1 MGEAL
6 NEVAY
11 GQGLVVTGRFFNQTS
26 TQFTNFDDIDENSD
40 QLSFFPRHWLLLNSN
55 EAEMAAERRFH
66 ALQVVFTSSSGS

>member
-1 MGEAL
+1 MLHRRLLDDDAFGVGEAL

-11 GQGLVVTGRFFNQTS
+11 GQGLVVTG
-26 TQFTNFDDIDENSD
+26 
-40 QLSFFPRHWLLLNSN
+40 RHWLLLNSN